1 MLILDCLLADQVSAD
16 DDRCVAALL
25 DVVLFACDVRE
36 LRSSLDTR
44 EIVYTC

>member
-16 DDRCVAALL
+16 DDRCVAAFL

-36 LRSSLDTR
+36 LRSSLDTL
-44 EIVYTC
+44 ELVYTG